1 MGGCGAI
8 PANTNELTSI
18 SQSCVKKIL
27 RISSSA
33 QNEREEKRAVPQ
45 SPQAETS
52 GGQSFEKF
60 FCGERTHFI
69 TRRAKPFK
77 LKLRARREDL
87 YDVSNKI

>member
-1 MGGCGAI
+1 M
-8 PANTNELTSI
+8 
-18 SQSCVKKIL
+18 
-27 RISSSA
+27 RFSSST
-33 QNEREEKRAVPQ
+33 QDEREEKRAMPQ

-69 TRRAKPFK
+69 TRHAKPFK

-87 YDVSNKI
+87 YDVPNKI